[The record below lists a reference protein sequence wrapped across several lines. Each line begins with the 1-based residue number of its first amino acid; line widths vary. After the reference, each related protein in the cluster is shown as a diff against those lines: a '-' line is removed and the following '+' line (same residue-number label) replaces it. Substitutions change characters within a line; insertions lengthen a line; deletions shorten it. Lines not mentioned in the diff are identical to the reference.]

1 MTDCAQFYT
10 IKPGDTLSE
19 IAESFNTT
27 VENLIRLNDDLDPE
41 NLTVGRRICVI
52 SRTFQPVSCP
62 LGTLPY
68 NVNPGDTLKIIA
80 QKFGT
85 DVEALLEFNP
95 DIDPYNLIP
104 GQRLCIAEKFTEP
117 PMCESRNFYVIRSRD
132 TLGSIAASF
141 EITVREILAANPMLD
156 PNNLTV
162 GEIICLPLAPSPF
175 EIIINVAAK
184 RLTVYRSGALFRE
197 YIVAAGK
204 PETPTPIGVFT
215 IVNKEIDP
223 GGPYGTRWLG
233 LSAKGYGIHGT
244 NNPASIGTA
253 ASNGCIRMYN
263 EDVESL
269 FDITSVGTVVRILP

>member
-1 MTDCAQFYT
+1 MMGCAQYY
-10 IKPGDTLSE
+10 IIQEGDTLAE
-19 IAESFNTT
+19 IAQRFDTT
-27 VENLIRLNDDLDPE
+27 AENLLRLNENLDPL

-52 SRTFQPVSCP
+52 SRTFQPVVCP

-68 NVNPGDTLKIIA
+68 NVNPGDTLSIIA
-80 QKFGT
+80 KKFNT
-85 DVEALLEFNP
+85 DTAALLAFNP
-95 DIDPYNLIP
+95 DVDPNNLIP
-104 GQRLCIAEKFTEP
+104 GQRLCIAEKFTKP
-117 PMCESRNFYVIRSRD
+117 PMCQSRNFYVIRQRD
-132 TLGSIAASF
+132 TLASIAASF
-141 EITVREILAANPMLD
+141 NISVREIIDFNPNLEAD
-156 PNNLTV
+156 NLTV
-162 GEIICLPLAPSPF
+162 GQIICLPVAPSPF

-197 YIVAAGK
+197 YIVATGR
-204 PETPTPIGVFT
+204 PETPTPIGVFE
-215 IVNKEIDP
+215 IINKELDP